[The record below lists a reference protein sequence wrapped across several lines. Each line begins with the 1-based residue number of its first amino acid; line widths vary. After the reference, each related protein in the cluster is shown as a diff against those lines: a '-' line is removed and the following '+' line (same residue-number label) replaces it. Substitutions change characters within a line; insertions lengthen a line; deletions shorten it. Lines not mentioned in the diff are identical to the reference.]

1 MTQMADART
10 DKLIAAR
17 RQVSRDK
24 RAHALQ
30 TLLRLAESA
39 ARISFARL
47 AREAGVSTWLL
58 YNSPELKQAVTDAMR
73 RQSRPEHQPPHTA
86 SEKAASPHTA
96 SEKAASPQSLRTD
109 LELARHEIAALR
121 RSEQRLRERLQR
133 TLGAEIEQI
142 DRSELIARIA
152 ELEKH
157 LDKLHA
163 ENTELTETN
172 TKLTHLIA
180 QQSDDLDTANTLLRR
195 YMKEASRVQTASTD

>member
-10 DKLIAAR
+10 EKLIAAR

-24 RAHALQ
+24 RAHTLE
-30 TLLRLAESA
+30 TLLRLAESG

-58 YNSPELKQAVTDAMR
+58 YNSPELKQAVTDGMQ
-73 RQSRPEHQPPHTA
+73 RQSRPVHQPPHTA
-86 SEKAASPHTA
+86 SEKAASP
-96 SEKAASPQSLRTD
+96 QSLHTD

-163 ENTELTETN
+163 ENTDLTETN
-172 TKLTHLIA
+172 TKFVHLIA
-180 QQSDDLDTANTLLRR
+180 QQNDDLDTANTLLRR
-195 YMKEASRVQTASTD
+195 YMKEASRVQTASTANPGPLPSAP